1 MRKMGITAVLFCMLC
16 FVLSTALFA
25 QQGMQWRGGGGWG
38 PGGAYNRIYDLKTIE
53 TISGEVISVDAITP
67 LKSMCYG
74 VHLTLQTKKETISVH
89 LGPSWYIENQ
99 DTKIE
104 PKDKV
109 EVKGSRVIFDGN
121 PAIIAAEVKK
131 GEEVLNLRD
140 EKGFPFWSGWR
151 KR

>member
-1 MRKMGITAVLFCMLC
+1 MRRIGTTAVLFCMLC
-16 FVLSTALFA
+16 FILSTASFA
-25 QQGMQWRGGGGWG
+25 QPGMQWRGGGGWG
-38 PGGAYNRIYDLKTIE
+38 PGGTYNRIYDLKTIE
-53 TISGEVISVDAITP
+53 TISGEVISVDAMTP

-89 LGPSWYIENQ
+89 LGPIWYIENQ

-109 EVKGSRVIFDGN
+109 EVKGSRVTFDGN

-140 EKGFPFWSGWR
+140 EKGFPFWIGWR